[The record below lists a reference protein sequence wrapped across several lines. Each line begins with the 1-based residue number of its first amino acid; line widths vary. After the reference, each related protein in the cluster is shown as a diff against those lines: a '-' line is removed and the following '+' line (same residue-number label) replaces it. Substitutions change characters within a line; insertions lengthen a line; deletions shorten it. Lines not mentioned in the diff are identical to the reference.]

1 MLIDGDMMIYDT
13 LSDDIILV
21 YPDDDDDD
29 YYYYYDDEEE
39 EDDDDDDDRRR
50 SDRNPDLAA
59 IMLWRHACSGMVLS
73 WGNQAA
79 WPYSKL
85 GCRQSSFILK
95 PSFNS
100 RFGDLMNK
108 LDIL

>member
-1 MLIDGDMMIYDT
+1 MVMLIDGDMMIYDI
-13 LSDDIILV
+13 LSDDVILV
-21 YPDDDDDD
+21 YPDDDDD
-29 YYYYYDDEEE
+29 EE

>member
-1 MLIDGDMMIYDT
+1 MLIDGDMMIYDI
-13 LSDDIILV
+13 LSDDVILV

-29 YYYYYDDEEE
+29 DEEEEE